1 MIWYKKFDRLLP
13 MRTSRL
19 LLCITLPALG
29 ACSVQQRIES
39 VEQDIHRQFADAQ
52 SWEQLPLRV
61 ISWEQA
67 VSMMLRGNHSLK
79 ELDSRIE
86 DAERNSISIYTDM
99 IPGVSYYGYFTRS
112 INQLS
117 SEVSAKDLSSEI
129 NVTFSLPSLSQVPYR
144 VYASQAEIYSILKA
158 KEGKERECISQLYNA
173 VHSRALDLKI
183 REYDATSPDISE
195 QDKIL
200 AKRAYLNADA
210 EHWNTM
216 AKLLGD
222 YSARWQILPSSAP
235 RIDWSI
241 YEARMSKPDDLVV
254 CMYALRLEQARLTQ
268 YRVALNYL
276 PTINMSLYSPTLFSS
291 SGGTYQGSFLS
302 GEDTRLNMSLSYSLD
317 TKLSNWN
324 SYKRG
329 KQQYEKVQREVA
341 AGIIEH
347 KNKLAT
353 LKSSV
358 QEYRHWRSYMNKRIE
373 YLHAQP
379 VTSAEELITRDR
391 TILDMEK
398 ELLIQEKSVLES
410 ESAVVLEYGLI
421 R

>member
-1 MIWYKKFDRLLP
+1 
-13 MRTSRL
+13 MRTSHL
-19 LLCITLPALG
+19 LLCITLPALS
-29 ACSVQQRIES
+29 ACSIQQRIDKVGE
-39 VEQDIHRQFADAQ
+39 DIHRQFADAQ

-67 VSMMLRGNHSLK
+67 VSMMLRSNHSLK
-79 ELDSRIE
+79 ELNSRLE
-86 DAERNSISIYTDM
+86 DAERDSISIYTDM
-99 IPGVSYYGYFTRS
+99 IPGVSYYGYFTKS
-112 INQLS
+112 IDQLS
-117 SEVSAKDLSSEI
+117 NEVSSKDLNSEI
-129 NVTFSLPSLSQVPYR
+129 NITFSLPSLSQVPYR
-144 VYASQAEIYSILKA
+144 VYASKAQTYSILKA
-158 KEGKERECISQLYNA
+158 KEGKERELVSQLYHA
-173 VHSRALDLKI
+173 VHARALDLEI
-183 REYDATSPDISE
+183 REFDETSPNISE
-195 QDKIL
+195 QDKLL
-200 AKRAYLNADA
+200 AKRTYLNADA

-222 YSARWQILPSSAP
+222 YSARWQILPSSAS
-235 RIDWSI
+235 RIDWAR
-241 YEARMSKPDDLVV
+241 YEPIMDKPDDLVV

-276 PTINMSLYSPTLFSS
+276 PTINMSLYSPSLFSS

-302 GEDTRLNMSLSYSLD
+302 GEDTKLNMSLSYTLD

-329 KQQYEKVQREVA
+329 KEQYEKVKLEVA

-353 LKSSV
+353 LKASV
-358 QEYRHWRSYMNKRIE
+358 QEYRHWLSYMNKRIE
-373 YLHAQP
+373 YLETQP
-379 VTSAEELITRDR
+379 VATAEELITRDK
-391 TILDMEK
+391 TVLEMKK
-398 ELLIQEKSVLES
+398 ELLMQAKSVLES